1 MKFAQAVA
9 AAGVRRDPEPDHRG
23 KLSAEGQTNVELAMC
38 ERFTEWAF
46 MLPDIVAAM
55 NEGNEQTPADLNP

>member
-1 MKFAQAVA
+1 
-9 AAGVRRDPEPDHRG
+9 
-23 KLSAEGQTNVELAMC
+23 MC